1 MQSLERKEKA
11 QELIRGIAKGTL
23 VWYPF
28 EKGKKVLCVDSDNY
42 YMEELLREKGLEV
55 TTIYTEN
62 LLEKDFLDTAGEMYD
77 YVVGIGIIERC
88 SEPVKLLC
96 YMKKA
101 LKTNGRLLLGTDN
114 RLGLRYFCGDYDH
127 IAGGIF
133 DGVEN
138 YHRANPQDL
147 SNSDKHSYSAV
158 EIENF
163 LSEAELKNFK
173 RYSIF
178 PNLHYP
184 QMLLAK
190 DYYPKENLELR
201 IIPRYEHK
209 ESVFLKEEYL
219 YGQLVENKTLH
230 EFANA
235 YLFEC
240 VNDIKV
246 DKTEFAKALQV
257 TLSSDRGKERALAT
271 IIRDDEKVEKRALFA
286 EGVPHIHALMEH
298 DEDLKSHGVP
308 IVEAKL
314 ENDTYVMPFLNADTA
329 QIHLQ
334 KLLKKDKEAFIHEMD
349 VFREYILKSS
359 EPVEAVDETMP
370 EEQCYRRAY
379 LDLVPLNAFYKDGNY
394 LFYDQEFY
402 IQNYPINMVVMRMV
416 DLIYRGHSELEK
428 ILPRE
433 FFLERYG
440 LLKNRDQLMQY
451 SAKFMIWLRNL
462 DILKEFRVATEQD
475 TETLNANR
483 LAMNYSAGEYKR
495 LFVDIFDGLENRKL
509 ILFGSGKYAY
519 KFIELFGDEY
529 EIEMLLDNNAE
540 HWGNLV
546 EGVRITAPTE
556 LDEMDAEQYKII
568 ICMKNF
574 VPVLKQLKEM
584 GVKHYG
590 IYTLEFERPREE
602 LLKRRRI
609 SYLGCGGTQK
619 KYHIG
624 YVAGVFDLFHIGHLN
639 LLRRAKEQC
648 DYLIVGVVSDE
659 GVRKNKH
666 TEPFIHFEERLEMVR
681 ACKYVDEAV
690 KIPFLYCDTADAYR
704 KFRFDVQFSGSDY
717 EHSTAWLNKQAFLR
731 SRGSEMVFFPYTES
745 TSSTKI
751 KELIDRQ
758 LM

>member
-11 QELIRGIAKGTL
+11 QELIRGITKGVL

-28 EKGKKVLCVDSDNY
+28 EKGKKALCVDSDKY
-42 YMEELLREKGLEV
+42 HMAELLREKGLEV
-55 TTIYTEN
+55 TTICTEN
-62 LLEKDFLDTAGEMYD
+62 LLEKNFLDTAKETYD
-77 YVVGIGIIERC
+77 YVVGIGIVEYC
-88 SEPVKLLC
+88 SEPVRLLC
-96 YMKKA
+96 YMKKV

-127 IAGGIF
+127 LSGEIF
-133 DGVEN
+133 DGVEH
-138 YHRANPQDL
+138 YHKA
-147 SNSDKHSYSAV
+147 SNLEGRSYSAV

-163 LSEAELKNFK
+163 LVEAELKNFK

-209 ESVFLKEEYL
+209 ESVFLREEYL

-240 VNDIKV
+240 VNNIKV
-246 DKTEFAKALQV
+246 DKDEFAKALQV
-257 TLSSDRGKERALAT
+257 TLSADRGKERGLAT

-286 EGVPHIHALMEH
+286 EGISHIHALMEH
-298 DEDLKSHGVP
+298 DTDLRNHGVP
-308 IVEAKL
+308 TIAAKL
-314 ENDTYVMPFLNADTA
+314 EKDIYVMPFVNADTA
-329 QIHLQ
+329 QLYLQ
-334 KLLKKDKEAFIHEMD
+334 KLLIKDKEAFIHEMD

-359 EPVEAVDETMP
+359 EPVETVDETMP

-379 LDLVPLNAFYKDGNY
+379 IDLVPLNTFYVDGKY

-402 IQNYPINMVVMRMV
+402 MENYPINAVVMRMV
-416 DLIYRGHSELEK
+416 DLIYRGHPELEK
-428 ILPRE
+428 ILSRE
-433 FFLERYG
+433 FFLERYE
-440 LLKNRDQLMQY
+440 LIKNRDQLMQY
-451 SAKFMIWLRNL
+451 SAKFMVWLRNL
-462 DILKEFRVATEQD
+462 DILKPFRVETEQNP
-475 TETLNANR
+475 EILNRNR

-495 LFVDIFDGLENRKL
+495 VFVDIFDGLENRKL

-540 HWGNLV
+540 HWGNFV
-546 EGVRITAPTE
+546 EGIRIAAPTE
-556 LDEMDAEQYKII
+556 LEEMDAEQYKII

-574 VPVLKQLKEM
+574 MPVLKQLKEM

-602 LLKRRRI
+602 VLKRRRI
-609 SYLGCGGTQK
+609 SYSGYSGADK

-690 KIPFLYCDTADAYR
+690 KIPFIYCDTADAYR

-717 EHSTAWLNKQAFLR
+717 EHSAAWLNKQAFLR

-751 KELIDRQ
+751 KGLIDRQ

>member
-1 MQSLERKEKA
+1 M
-11 QELIRGIAKGTL
+11 
-23 VWYPF
+23 
-28 EKGKKVLCVDSDNY
+28 
-42 YMEELLREKGLEV
+42 
-55 TTIYTEN
+55 
-62 LLEKDFLDTAGEMYD
+62 
-77 YVVGIGIIERC
+77 
-88 SEPVKLLC
+88 
-96 YMKKA
+96 
-101 LKTNGRLLLGTDN
+101 
-114 RLGLRYFCGDYDH
+114 
-127 IAGGIF
+127 
-133 DGVEN
+133 
-138 YHRANPQDL
+138 
-147 SNSDKHSYSAV
+147 
-158 EIENF
+158 
-163 LSEAELKNFK
+163 
-173 RYSIF
+173 
-178 PNLHYP
+178 
-184 QMLLAK
+184 
-190 DYYPKENLELR
+190 
-201 IIPRYEHK
+201 
-209 ESVFLKEEYL
+209 
-219 YGQLVENKTLH
+219 
-230 EFANA
+230 
-235 YLFEC
+235 
-240 VNDIKV
+240 
-246 DKTEFAKALQV
+246 
-257 TLSSDRGKERALAT
+257 TLSADRGKERGLAT

-286 EGVPHIHALMEH
+286 EGISHIHALMEH
-298 DEDLKSHGVP
+298 DEDLKSHGIP
-308 IVEAKL
+308 IVAAKL
-314 ENDTYVMPFLNADTA
+314 VNDTYVMPFVNAGTA
-329 QIHLQ
+329 QLHLQ
-334 KLLKKDKEAFIHEMD
+334 KLLTKNKEAFIHEID

-359 EPVEAVDETMP
+359 ESVETVDEMMP

-379 LDLVPLNAFYKDGNY
+379 IDLVPLNAFYIEGKY

-402 IQNYPINMVVMRMV
+402 MENYPINVVVMRMV
-416 DLIYRGHSELEK
+416 DLIYRGHPELEK

-440 LLKNRDQLMQY
+440 LLKNRDQLMHY
-451 SAKFMIWLRNL
+451 SAKFMVWLRNL
-462 DILKEFRVATEQD
+462 DTLKAFRAATEQD

-529 EIEMLLDNNAE
+529 EIKMLLDNNAE
-540 HWGNLV
+540 HWGKLV
-546 EGVRITAPTE
+546 EGIRIAAPTE
-556 LDEMDAEQYKII
+556 LNEIDAEQYKII

-574 VPVLKQLKEM
+574 VPVLKQLNEM

-609 SYLGCGGTQK
+609 NYLGYDGAQK

-690 KIPFLYCDTADAYR
+690 KIPLLYCDTADAYR

-717 EHSTAWLNKQAFLR
+717 EHSAAWLNKQAFLR

-751 KELIDRQ
+751 KGLIDRK

>member
-1 MQSLERKEKA
+1 MQSLKRKEKA
-11 QELIRGIAKGTL
+11 DELIRGMAKDTL
-23 VWYPF
+23 IWYPF
-28 EKGKKVLCVDSDNY
+28 EKGKKALCVDSDNY

-55 TTIYTEN
+55 TTICVEKMLEN
-62 LLEKDFLDTAGEMYD
+62 DFLDTANRMYD
-77 YVVGIGIIERC
+77 YVVGIEVIECC

-96 YMKKA
+96 NMRKA
-101 LKTNGRLLLGTDN
+101 LKVNGRLLLGTEN

-127 IAGGIF
+127 LSGEIF

-138 YHRANPQDL
+138 YHRTNLQER
-147 SNSDKHSYSAV
+147 SSMDKRSYSAV

-163 LSEAELKNFK
+163 LSEAKLENFK

-190 DYYPKENLELR
+190 DYFPKENLELR

-209 ESVFLKEEYL
+209 ESVFLREEYL
-219 YGQLVENKTLH
+219 YGQFVENKTLH

-240 VNDIKV
+240 INELNA
-246 DKTEFAKALQV
+246 DKAEFAKALQV
-257 TLSSDRGKERALAT
+257 TLSADRGKERGLAT

-286 EGVPHIHALMEH
+286 EGISHIHALMEH
-298 DEDLKSHGVP
+298 DEDLKSHGIP
-308 IVEAKL
+308 IVAAKL
-314 ENDTYVMPFLNADTA
+314 VNDTYVMPFVNAGTA
-329 QIHLQ
+329 QLHLQ
-334 KLLKKDKEAFIHEMD
+334 KLLTKNKEAFIHEID

-359 EPVEAVDETMP
+359 ESVETVDEMMP

-379 LDLVPLNAFYKDGNY
+379 IDLVPLNAFYIEGKY

-402 IQNYPINMVVMRMV
+402 MENYPINVVVMRMV
-416 DLIYRGHSELEK
+416 DLIYRGHPELEK

-440 LLKNRDQLMQY
+440 LLKNRDQLMHY
-451 SAKFMIWLRNL
+451 SAKFMVWLRNL
-462 DILKEFRVATEQD
+462 DTLKAFRAATEQD

-529 EIEMLLDNNAE
+529 EIKMLLDNNAE
-540 HWGNLV
+540 HWGKLV
-546 EGVRITAPTE
+546 EGIRIAAPTE
-556 LDEMDAEQYKII
+556 LNEIDAEQYKII

-574 VPVLKQLKEM
+574 VPVLKQLNEM

-609 SYLGCGGTQK
+609 NYLGYDGAQK

-690 KIPFLYCDTADAYR
+690 KIPLLYCDTADAYR

-717 EHSTAWLNKQAFLR
+717 EHSAAWLNKQAFLR
-731 SRGSEMVFFPYTES
+731 SRGSEMVLFPYTES

-751 KELIDRQ
+751 KGLIDRK

>member
-28 EKGKKVLCVDSDNY
+28 EKGKKALCVDSDDY
-42 YMEELLREKGLEV
+42 YVEELLREKGLEV
-55 TTIYTEN
+55 TTMYTEN
-62 LLEKDFLDTAGEMYD
+62 LLEKDFLDTASGIYD
-77 YVVGIGIIERC
+77 YVVGIGIIECC

-96 YMKKA
+96 CMKKA

-114 RLGLRYFCGDYDH
+114 RLGLRYFCGDYDRLS
-127 IAGGIF
+127 GGIF

-147 SNSDKHSYSAV
+147 SNSDKRSYSAV

-163 LSEAELKNFK
+163 LLEAELKNFK

-178 PNLHYP
+178 PNLQYP

-240 VNDIKV
+240 VNDIKA
-246 DKTEFAKALQV
+246 DRTEFAKALQV
-257 TLSSDRGKERALAT
+257 TLSPDRGKERALAT

-286 EGVPHIHALMEH
+286 EGISHIHALIEH
-298 DEDLKSHGVP
+298 DEDLKNHGVP
-308 IVEAKL
+308 IVTSKL
-314 ENDTYVMPFLNADTA
+314 ENDTYVMPFVNADTA
-329 QIHLQ
+329 QLHLQ
-334 KLLKKDKEAFIHEMD
+334 KLLKKDKEAFIQEMD
-349 VFREYILKSS
+349 AFREYILKSS
-359 EPVEAVDETMP
+359 EPVQAVDETMP
-370 EEQCYRRAY
+370 EEQCYRRVY
-379 LDLVPLNAFYKDGNY
+379 IDLVPLNTFYMEGKY

-402 IQNYPINMVVMRMV
+402 MENYPINAVVMRMV
-416 DLIYRGHSELEK
+416 DLIYRGHPELEK
-428 ILPRE
+428 ILPRQ

-440 LLKNRDQLMQY
+440 LLKNCDQLMQY
-451 SAKFMIWLRNL
+451 SAKFMVWLRNL

-519 KFIELFGDEY
+519 KFIELFSDEY

-540 HWGNLV
+540 HWGNYV
-546 EGVRITAPTE
+546 EGIRIAAPTE

-609 SYLGCGGTQK
+609 SYSGCGETQK

-717 EHSTAWLNKQAFLR
+717 EHSTTWLNKQAFLR

-751 KELIDRQ
+751 KGLIDKK
-758 LM
+758 LV